1 MTAIDQLLI
10 GAIDLHTHSGPS
22 PMPRRITHVEA
33 ARQASE
39 AGFRAILVKC
49 HYHSTIPDILAVTPY
64 LDGIDTAIYG
74 GVALNSST
82 GGLNI
87 HAVDL
92 ALRLGGK
99 IVWLPTISSAA
110 HLEHASVDATTRSHF
125 TPLGMLPQEE
135 VPVLDESGDLL
146 PVVGRIIE
154 MTRDAGAILSTG
166 HLGAEAA
173 TAVVE
178 AASAAGQ
185 TRILISHPNYIA
197 GIDHDRARR
206 LAALGAV
213 FEHEIGMYDNDK
225 LFPLD
230 VLLGWIDAVGP
241 EHTVIGSDLGQAGNQ
256 LPVEGY
262 RSLLPRLLDAGVS
275 EADIRLMVG
284 GNQARLLG
292 LDA

>member
-1 MTAIDQLLI
+1 
-10 GAIDLHTHSGPS
+10 
-22 PMPRRITHVEA
+22 
-33 ARQASE
+33 
-39 AGFRAILVKC
+39 
-49 HYHSTIPDILAVTPY
+49 
-64 LDGIDTAIYG
+64 
-74 GVALNSST
+74 
-82 GGLNI
+82 
-87 HAVDL
+87 
-92 ALRLGGK
+92 
-99 IVWLPTISSAA
+99 
-110 HLEHASVDATTRSHF
+110 
-125 TPLGMLPQEE
+125 
-135 VPVLDESGDLL
+135 
-146 PVVGRIIE
+146 

-166 HLGAEAA
+166 HLGADAA

-178 AASAAGQ
+178 AASAAGK

-197 GIDHDRARR
+197 GIDHDLARR

-241 EHTVIGSDLGQAGNQ
+241 EHTVIGSDLGQEGNQ

-262 RSLLPRLLDAGVS
+262 RSLLPRLLDAGIS

-292 LDA
+292 DRKSTRLNSSH